1 MRSMPICRSGWKG
14 SAAWARASTATSMM
28 RYGPCNSKTS
38 RARRC
43 RSPKTSWVACRP
55 CWTACARTWPAAR
68 GRATVSPPG
77 GCSWNRRAAI
87 SAQASRS
94 STRKPIG
101 PSVSLRSPPA
111 QWNFFDVPDAGGS
124 RREAGRMRRQRRGT
138 KRSRYVGSY
147 HTDESGAACRGSRNP
162 RALRFQPSQGISGDL
177 QRGHGAGYEISRR
190 HAARR
195 LHRQLGARHAAIAAG
210 TGGRPWCDGRDRQLR
225 TGDTQGAGHCPIRTT
240 VRDQVTECGVLSAQN
255 QASAMADIR
264 PTLTDVPPALC
275 LLVVDDAEDNRLL
288 LKAILERA
296 GHRVLLAANGAE
308 AVAVCQAQQPAM
320 VLLDV
325 MMPVMDGYEAA
336 RLIIAQAGRRFV
348 PILFLT
354 ALTDDRQLA
363 KCLEVGGDDFIV
375 KPINQVVLKAK
386 LLAMQRLRA
395 LYGEYECQQ
404 WELQALHDRLRYEHE
419 VAEHVFARIVGNT
432 AFNVPNIEYELSP
445 MAIVNGDLILV
456 MTTPAGNQ
464 LVLLV
469 DFAGHGFSAAIGA
482 IPASTIFRAMA
493 GKGLAIEAIVAEINH
508 KLHEHLPT
516 GQYLAACLLER
527 SLRAASRKLPLGV
540 VGPAEFAADIVVYG
554 IKEGDRIIAY
564 SDGLIEAR
572 NNQGD
577 MFGQERLERL
587 MGAHRAHGGLFA
599 KIRDAVRDFRG
610 AEPQN
615 DDITL
620 IEMLCDR
627 RLLEGQNGEEQ
638 TMGVQTPHSTACKIN
653 LNLGAQELAVFDP
666 LTLVVALVNCVP
678 ALKNHQ
684 SSLYVVLVE
693 LYMNALD
700 HGVLR
705 MDSSLKKTPEGF
717 SRYYAEREPRLAQLS
732 EGWINID
739 VEYCAAVD
747 GGQVLIGMTDSGS
760 GFDQVAVPSVEK
772 IGGQPQGRGI
782 ILVRALCESV
792 MYNERGNA
800 VKAVYRW

>member
-1 MRSMPICRSGWKG
+1 M
-14 SAAWARASTATSMM
+14 
-28 RYGPCNSKTS
+28 
-38 RARRC
+38 
-43 RSPKTSWVACRP
+43 
-55 CWTACARTWPAAR
+55 
-68 GRATVSPPG
+68 
-77 GCSWNRRAAI
+77 
-87 SAQASRS
+87 
-94 STRKPIG
+94 
-101 PSVSLRSPPA
+101 
-111 QWNFFDVPDAGGS
+111 
-124 RREAGRMRRQRRGT
+124 
-138 KRSRYVGSY
+138 
-147 HTDESGAACRGSRNP
+147 
-162 RALRFQPSQGISGDL
+162 
-177 QRGHGAGYEISRR
+177 
-190 HAARR
+190 
-195 LHRQLGARHAAIAAG
+195 
-210 TGGRPWCDGRDRQLR
+210 
-225 TGDTQGAGHCPIRTT
+225 
-240 VRDQVTECGVLSAQN
+240 LSAQN
-255 QASAMADIR
+255 QAGAVADIR
-264 PTLTDVPPALC
+264 PTLTDVPTALC

-336 RLIIAQAGRRFV
+336 RLIKAQAGRRFV

-432 AFNVPNIEYELSP
+432 AFDVPNIEYELSP

-456 MTTPAGNQ
+456 MTTPAGDQ
-464 LVLLV
+464 LVLLG
-469 DFAGHGFSAAIGA
+469 DFAGHGLSAAIGA
-482 IPASTIFRAMA
+482 IPASTIFRTMA
-493 GKGLAIEAIVAEINH
+493 AKGLAIETIVAEINH

-516 GQYLAACLLER
+516 GQFLAACLLEWSPR
-527 SLRAASRKLPLGV
+527 AATLRVWNGGVPDVLIVAADGSPIVRAASRNLPLGV
-540 VGPAEFAADIVVYG
+540 VGPAEFATDIDVYG
-554 IKEGDRIIAY
+554 VKEGDRIIAY

-572 NNQGD
+572 NNEGD

-587 MGAHRAHGGLFA
+587 MAAHRAHGGLFA
-599 KIRDAVRDFRG
+599 KIRDAVREFRG
-610 AEPQN
+610 EEPQN

-627 RLLEGQNGEEQ
+627 RLLEGQTGEEQ
-638 TMGVQTPHSTACKIN
+638 TMDVQLPHSTACKIN
-653 LNLGAQELAVFDP
+653 LNLGAQELAAFDP

-739 VEYCAAVD
+739 VDYCAAAE
-747 GGQVLIGMTDSGS
+747 GGQVLIDMTDSGS
-760 GFDQVAVPSVEK
+760 GFDPVAVPSVEK

>member
-1 MRSMPICRSGWKG
+1 MP
-14 SAAWARASTATSMM
+14 
-28 RYGPCNSKTS
+28 
-38 RARRC
+38 
-43 RSPKTSWVACRP
+43 
-55 CWTACARTWPAAR
+55 
-68 GRATVSPPG
+68 
-77 GCSWNRRAAI
+77 
-87 SAQASRS
+87 
-94 STRKPIG
+94 
-101 PSVSLRSPPA
+101 
-111 QWNFFDVPDAGGS
+111 
-124 RREAGRMRRQRRGT
+124 
-138 KRSRYVGSY
+138 
-147 HTDESGAACRGSRNP
+147 
-162 RALRFQPSQGISGDL
+162 
-177 QRGHGAGYEISRR
+177 
-190 HAARR
+190 
-195 LHRQLGARHAAIAAG
+195 
-210 TGGRPWCDGRDRQLR
+210 
-225 TGDTQGAGHCPIRTT
+225 
-240 VRDQVTECGVLSAQN
+240 SAQN
-255 QASAMADIR
+255 RAGAVADSR
-264 PTLTDVPPALC
+264 PPLTDAPIPLR

-288 LKAILERA
+288 LKAILEKA
-296 GHRVLLAANGAE
+296 GHQVLVAANGAE
-308 AVAVCQAQQPAM
+308 AVAVCHAEQPAM

-336 RLIIAQAGRRFV
+336 YLIKAQAGRRFV

-363 KCLEVGGDDFIV
+363 KCLEMGGDDFIV

-395 LYGEYECQQ
+395 LYGEYERQQ
-404 WELQALHDRLRYEHE
+404 RELQALHDRLRYEHE

-432 AFNVPNIEYELSP
+432 AFNVANIKYELSP

-456 MTTPAGNQ
+456 MTTPAGDQ
-464 LVLLV
+464 LVLLG
-469 DFAGHGFSAAIGA
+469 DFAGHGLSAAIGA

-493 GKGLAIEAIVAEINH
+493 AKGLSIEVIVAEINH

-516 GQYLAACLLER
+516 GQFLAACLLEW
-527 SLRAASRKLPLGV
+527 SPRAATLRVWNGGVPDVLIVAADGSPIVRARSRNLPLGV
-540 VGPAEFAADIVVYG
+540 AGPAEFAADVEVHG
-554 IKEGDRIIAY
+554 VKEGDRIIVY

-572 NNQGD
+572 DEQGE

-587 MGAHRAHGGLFA
+587 VAAHRAHDGLFA

-610 AEPQN
+610 EAPQN

-620 IEMLCDR
+620 IEMSCDR

-638 TMGVQTPHSTACKIN
+638 TMGVQPPHSTACRIN
-653 LNLGAQELAVFDP
+653 LNLDARELAVFDP
-666 LTLVVALVNCVP
+666 LTLVLALVNCVP

-684 SSLYVVLVE
+684 SSLYLVLVE

-732 EGWINID
+732 EGWIHID
-739 VEYCAAVD
+739 MECCASVD
-747 GGQVLIGMTDSGS
+747 GGQVLIGVTDSGS
-760 GFDQVAVPSVEK
+760 GFDPVAVPSVEK